1 MGKLSNRIALV
12 TGAGTGLGRGIAL
25 TFAKEGATVVLK
37 GRREEK
43 LQEVAKEIGE
53 DKAIVIPADLTVE
66 SEVKELHDKL
76 KEKTNNKL
84 DILVT
89 NAGGVI
95 AVAPVSDMTLD
106 QWQDMFAIN
115 ATTQFLTAKQ
125 FLPMLRE
132 SDNGKLISVTSGM
145 VNLFYNSM
153 SAYSATKAAAE
164 KLMKTLAVEEEANNV
179 QVNLFDPLNAKSE
192 GNPDGAYEPMDIVGG
207 LVDLAAATSV
217 VKQGEIIKPDVS
229 NLA

>member
-1 MGKLSNRIALV
+1 
-12 TGAGTGLGRGIAL
+12 
-25 TFAKEGATVVLK
+25 
-37 GRREEK
+37 
-43 LQEVAKEIGE
+43 
-53 DKAIVIPADLTVE
+53 
-66 SEVKELHDKL
+66 
-76 KEKTNNKL
+76 
-84 DILVT
+84 
-89 NAGGVI
+89 
-95 AVAPVSDMTLD
+95 MTLD